1 MIRLQKFYLKLLSFI
16 LGLTLWFYVQGLDVV
31 ETSLKVPIFF
41 SNISKNLYLDEVSN
55 SEVSVWIK
63 GPKQTLSQIL
73 KSDKKLE
80 INLNEYKEG
89 RSEIKIMH
97 SMLDFPRNVEITR
110 IHPEKIKVLLVLLM
124 QKKVKVKADYEGK
137 RHIYINPPYVLVSG
151 EKKAVEK
158 LNFVMTEPINDADS
172 RSEITVDLVLP
183 NDKFEVKPNRVN
195 VLFK

>member
-1 MIRLQKFYLKLLSFI
+1 MTRLQKFYLKLLSFI

-41 SNISKNLYLDEVSN
+41 SNISKNLYLDEISN

-63 GPKQTLSQIL
+63 GPKNTLSQIL

-80 INLNEYKEG
+80 INLNGHKEG
-89 RSEIKIMH
+89 KSEIKIMP

-110 IHPEKIKVLLVLLM
+110 IHPEKIKVLLVLIM
-124 QKKVKVKADYEGK
+124 QKKVKVKADYEGTK
-137 RHIYINPPYVLVSG
+137 HIYINPPYVLVSG
-151 EKKAVEK
+151 ERKALEK
-158 LNFVMTEPINDADS
+158 LNFVMTEPLNDADS

-183 NDKFEVKPNRVN
+183 NDKFEVKPSRVK